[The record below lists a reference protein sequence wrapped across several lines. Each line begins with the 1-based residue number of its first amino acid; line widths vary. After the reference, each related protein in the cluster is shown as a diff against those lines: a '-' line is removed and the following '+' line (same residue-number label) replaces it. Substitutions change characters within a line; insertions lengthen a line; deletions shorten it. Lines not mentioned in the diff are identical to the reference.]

1 MFDNDTRAL
10 ESFMDYSAMMI
21 AEEGANI
28 ESWGKF
34 KTYRKEFHDE
44 LLAASALMKK
54 EKYKEASKHLKNAK
68 SDLEKTAKEIDA
80 CKSTFG
86 SVIAGAFFGWLPII
100 GRDLIALIVKKF
112 PPIINT
118 AGHIERIATHIKMCK
133 RQKKFT
139 ADQFNIFKTSV
150 NEKLMEYEAILDGLI
165 RICNSK
171 ELAK

>member
-1 MFDNDTRAL
+1 MFDNNTKAL

-21 AEEGANI
+21 AEEGSNI

-34 KTYRKEFHDE
+34 KAYRKEFHNE
-44 LLAASALMKK
+44 LITASTLMKK

-68 SDLEKTAKEIDA
+68 ADLEKTSKEIDS
-80 CKSTFG
+80 CKTTFG
-86 SVIAGAFFGWLPII
+86 SVIAGAFFSWLPIV
-100 GRDLIALIVKKF
+100 GRDIIVQIIKKI
-112 PPIINT
+112 PPVINT
-118 AGHIERIATHIKMCK
+118 AALAERVATHVKTCK

-139 ADQFNIFKTSV
+139 ADQFNSFKISV
-150 NEKLMEYEAILDGLI
+150 NQKLMEYEAILDVLI